1 MSDTI
6 VTKDLSPTKALR
18 KGLKPRAADVRAAG
32 VTGSYFAREMSRS
45 LPR

>member
-6 VTKDLSPTKALR
+6 VTKDRSPAVAVR

-32 VTGSYFAREMSRS
+32 VTGSFFTREKFRS